1 MGFHV
6 HIDVSAYTTSQLIK
20 VCQQF
25 VKYEEVIDSFM
36 PPSRRSG
43 STESDSYFQS
53 NRESVEDQV
62 CYYGHGTNR
71 QVHDALENCHDVPSL
86 VNLMN
91 RSGRYYKL
99 NMQNLVTG
107 RQPTIEFR
115 QHSATMNYE
124 KVSAWIR
131 FCICLCVNSAKL
143 QVPTPFKEDSTIEKK
158 FNGLFQFVIKDRAL
172 RAFYMK
178 RQDQVANGEGDD
190 CVCCSE
196 CHHSGGG
203 RCDSKLY

>member
-1 MGFHV
+1 
-6 HIDVSAYTTSQLIK
+6 
-20 VCQQF
+20 
-25 VKYEEVIDSFM
+25 
-36 PPSRRSG
+36 
-43 STESDSYFQS
+43 
-53 NRESVEDQV
+53 
-62 CYYGHGTNR
+62 
-71 QVHDALENCHDVPSL
+71 
-86 VNLMN
+86 
-91 RSGRYYKL
+91 
-99 NMQNLVTG
+99 MQNLVTG